1 MRRILLFSLVVML
14 LLGLTLP
21 VCSATVKDPA
31 TGLEFNSEI
40 KIQNKNLVLTG
51 TDVRTKFFMKIY
63 AVGHYGA
70 ADALSNEATPEKNL
84 EYWMNAKVAKA
95 FVLKFTFNVSRK
107 QIQEAW
113 NEGLTKA
120 NYTGKNKTPLLDS
133 FKSDL
138 PKGTILHFEAS
149 ADGQLTALQDDKVLG
164 TWKDADLVR
173 ALWSIWMGKDSVVGK
188 KVNLVKIKPPAPA
201 VKK

>member
-1 MRRILLFSLVVML
+1 MRRILLFSLAVML
-14 LLGLTLP
+14 LLGLTLT
-21 VCSATVKDPA
+21 VCSAMVKEPA
-31 TGLEFNSEI
+31 TGMEFNSEM
-40 KIQNKNLVLTG
+40 KSQNKDLSLTG

-70 ADALSNEATPEKNL
+70 ADALSHEATPEKNL

-95 FVLKFTFNVSRK
+95 FVLKFTFNVSSK
-107 QIQEAW
+107 QIQDAW

-120 NYTGKNKTPLLDS
+120 NYTGKNKTSLLDS

-138 PKGTILHFEAS
+138 PKGTVLHFEAS
-149 ADGQLTALQDDKVLG
+149 ADGQLTAIQNDKVLG
-164 TWKDADLVR
+164 TWKDADMVR
-173 ALWSIWMGKDSVVGK
+173 ALWSIWMGKNSVVTNK
-188 KVNLVKIKPPAPA
+188 SNLVKVKPPAPA